1 MGATA
6 EIIEAPRLFADRIP
20 RLALL
25 AHMFDTE
32 YVDRQPVEHAPEVW
46 RGEFVGH
53 YIEHDKP
60 PIPVTVHVEWVDGGE
75 GELDGW
81 TAQWTRTHVRILR
94 SLEPGRF
101 RAFWVQAGDVRRRE

>member
-1 MGATA
+1 
-6 EIIEAPRLFADRIP
+6 
-20 RLALL
+20 
-25 AHMFDTE
+25 MFDTE